1 MARPVRPWAWTVA
14 VLTVGAVVAPLLR
27 GPAHDSFPLST
38 YPMFSN
44 EKAGEAVIAT
54 VVGVEPDGTF
64 RTLSPE
70 IIAGTDEVIL
80 AAETV
85 NRAVGTGPARAT
97 GLCHDVAARLGD
109 RAARLTEV
117 AVVTARYDTVAY
129 LRGDERPLDVVVHAR
144 CDPRAGS

>member
-1 MARPVRPWAWTVA
+1 MARPVRRWAWTVA
-14 VLTVGAVVAPLLR
+14 VVTVGAVLAPLLR

-44 EKAGEAVIAT
+44 ERSGEAAIAT
-54 VVGVEPDGTF
+54 VVGIEPDGAF

-70 IIAGTDEVIL
+70 TIAGTDEVIL

-85 NRAVGTGPARAT
+85 NRAVGAGPARAA
-97 GLCHDVAARLGD
+97 GLCRDVAARLGD
-109 RAARLTEV
+109 EAAGLTGVE
-117 AVVTARYDTVAY
+117 VVTARYDTVRY

-144 CDPRAGS
+144 CDPRGGS